1 VNVKDQ
7 VLSLLPKLN
16 QADLRAVHALCQS
29 LINGPTG
36 AFDEP
41 GSLTNPTLFKALGK
55 ALNVTV
61 TPANL
66 SPAMIKALNVKMGD
80 MAAWLN
86 QNVPGWNEIKILELA
101 FATMLFE
108 LLVKDL
114 LSRQIKPTIGA
125 VINNIPRM
133 PKILDKA
140 FPGYINAGMG
150 KLILTAF
157 KSRK

>member
-1 VNVKDQ
+1 MNAKDQ
-7 VLSLLPKLN
+7 VLSLLPKLS

-66 SPAMIKALNVKMGD
+66 SPDMIRSLNTQMGD
-80 MAAWLN
+80 LASWLN
-86 QNVPGWNEIKILELA
+86 GAVPGWNEIKILELA

-108 LLVKDL
+108 LLVTDL
-114 LSRQIKPTIGA
+114 ISRQVKPTMGA
-125 VINNIPRM
+125 VVSNISRM